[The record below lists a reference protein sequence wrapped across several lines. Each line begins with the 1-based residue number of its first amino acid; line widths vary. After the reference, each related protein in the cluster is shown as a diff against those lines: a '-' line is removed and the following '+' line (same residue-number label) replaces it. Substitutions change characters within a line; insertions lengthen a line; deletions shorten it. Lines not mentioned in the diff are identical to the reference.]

1 MFNDAQRDAVHS
13 DDNILVCATAGSG
26 KTTVLAEKAKN
37 ILRKNRDAHI
47 LLVTFSREAAMEMA
61 ERIKRSRVTPAIHS
75 SQLRR
80 ITFGTYH
87 SLALRQ
93 LKSAGKVKKILS
105 GLEIR
110 HAVQRS
116 LWDAK
121 LKIPADVATEM
132 IATCKCN
139 PEYEE
144 ENPEIS
150 DLAALYQSHLEAMG
164 GMDFSDILLNANRLM
179 RNGLCQ
185 PLHATHVL
193 ADEYQDTDAIQAE
206 WLERHFSGG
215 RLACAVGDDDQSIY
229 AFRRSLGYK
238 GMQRFIHA
246 TRARIINLDTNYRST
261 SGIVFTAGRLIEKNT
276 DRLQKDFK
284 VSRGEGPKPTLVTL
298 TKDQDQASEIAR
310 FIKTLCKDNPIP
322 EELEDKYSVYVNP
335 GEVAVLS
342 RTNMQ
347 LDDIEDACRRMS
359 IPFYRN
365 GALFWDLKI
374 LQTYLLL
381 LQSLDKREGAGLEI
395 GLRWAGMTDIVLRK
409 MSAAAGGNL
418 WAYAAPTGPII
429 SEMMPRYVTDLLR
442 RFREYTPRR
451 TGEKASGAVMAIDS
465 IADWMSAVIT
475 GSLAMTSKG
484 VCREPK
490 KRELKPSE
498 KSALNALTKGRDAL
512 RRYDG
517 SLRAR
522 INKVLSSGSTKDRS
536 GVALATFHASK
547 GLEFKHVLLS
557 DIDAGS
563 VPSSEA
569 DESLAALEEE
579 RRIFFVAMTR
589 ARDTL
594 TLYRSELLPVSE
606 FLWDAGLYSD

>member
-37 ILRKNRDAHI
+37 ILRKSQDSHI

-61 ERIKRSRVTPAIHS
+61 ERIKRSRVTPPVPVS
-75 SQLRR
+75 YLRR

-93 LKSAGKVKKILS
+93 LKAAGKVKKILS

-121 LKIPADVATEM
+121 LKIPADEATEM

-139 PEYEE
+139 REYEE
-144 ENPEIS
+144 ENPAIS
-150 DLAALYQSHLEAMG
+150 DLTALYQSHLEAMD
-164 GMDFSDILLNANRLM
+164 GMDFADILLKANRLM
-179 RNGLCQ
+179 KNGICQ
-185 PLHATHVL
+185 PLHATHVM

-206 WLERHFSGG
+206 WLEHHIVGE

-246 TRARIINLDTNYRST
+246 TQARIINLDTNYRST

-276 DRLQKDFK
+276 DRLLKDFK
-284 VSRGEGPKPTLVTL
+284 VSRGEGPLPVLVTVK
-298 TKDQDQASEIAR
+298 KDQDQASEIAKH
-310 FIKTLCKDNPIP
+310 ILALCKDTPLP
-322 EELEDKYSVYVNP
+322 EDHDEKYSVFVNP
-335 GEVAVLS
+335 GEVAVLA
-342 RTNMQ
+342 RTNTQ
-347 LDDIEDACRRMS
+347 LDATEDACRRMG

-365 GALFWDLKI
+365 GSLFWDQKI

-381 LQSLDKREGAGLEI
+381 LQSLDRREGAGLEI
-395 GLRWAGMTDIVLRK
+395 GLRWAGMTDNALRK
-409 MSAAAGGNL
+409 MAAVAGNNL
-418 WAYAAPTGPII
+418 WVYANPNGPMVA
-429 SEMMPRYVTDLLR
+429 ETMPRYVMDLLN
-442 RFREYTPRR
+442 RFRAYKPLRG
-451 TGEKASGAVMAIDS
+451 GETYSGAVAAIDS
-465 IADWMSAVIT
+465 IAEWMRAVIT
-475 GSLAMTSKG
+475 GSLAVSSKNA
-484 VCREPK
+484 CNEPK
-490 KRELKPSE
+490 PKMLKATE
-498 KSALNALTKGRDAL
+498 RSAIKTLEMGRDSL
-512 RRYDG
+512 RRYEG

-522 INKVLSSGSTKDRS
+522 INKVQTTGSSKDKS

-547 GLEFKHVLLS
+547 GLEYKHVLLS

-569 DESLAALEEE
+569 DDSLAALEEE

-606 FLWDAGLYSD
+606 FLWDAGLYSE

>member
-37 ILRKNRDAHI
+37 ILRKSRDSHI

-61 ERIKRSRVTPAIHS
+61 ERIKRSRVTPPIPASH
-75 SQLRR
+75 LRR
-80 ITFGTYH
+80 VTFGTYH

-93 LKSAGKVKKILS
+93 LKAAGKVKKILS

-121 LKIPADVATEM
+121 LKIPADEATEM

-139 PEYEE
+139 PEYED
-144 ENPEIS
+144 ENPAIS
-150 DLAALYQSHLEAMG
+150 DLTALYQSHLEAMD
-164 GMDFSDILLNANRLM
+164 GMDFADILLKANRLM

-206 WLERHFSGG
+206 WLEHHFAGG

-246 TRARIINLDTNYRST
+246 TQARIINLDTNYRST
-261 SGIVFTAGRLIEKNT
+261 SGIVFTAGRLIAKNT
-276 DRLQKDFK
+276 DRLLKNFK
-284 VSRGEGPKPTLVTL
+284 VSRGEGPQPTLITVT
-298 TKDQDQASEIAR
+298 KGQDQACEIAKN
-310 FIKTLCKDNPIP
+310 ILSLCEDNPLP
-322 EELEDKYSVYVNP
+322 EDYDDKYSVFVNP
-335 GEVAVLS
+335 GEAAVLA
-342 RTNMQ
+342 RTNIQ
-347 LDDIEDACRRMS
+347 LDAIEDVCRRMG

-365 GALFWDLKI
+365 GSLFWDQKI

-381 LQSLDKREGAGLEI
+381 LQSLDRREGAGLEI
-395 GLRWAGMTDIVLRK
+395 ALRWAGMTDNTLRK
-409 MSAAAGGNL
+409 MASGAGNNL
-418 WAYAAPTGPII
+418 WAYANPSGPVVT
-429 SEMMPRYVTDLLR
+429 ETMPLYVMDLLN
-442 RFREYTPRR
+442 RFRAYKPLRG
-451 TGEKASGAVMAIDS
+451 GERHSGAVMAIDS
-465 IADWMSAVIT
+465 IAEWMRLVIN
-475 GSLAMTSKG
+475 GSLALTSKSVDG
-484 VCREPK
+484 APK
-490 KRELKPSE
+490 QKMLKASE
-498 KSALNALTKGRDAL
+498 RSAINTLEMGRDSL
-512 RRYDG
+512 RRYEG

-522 INKVLSSGSTKDRS
+522 INKVQSSGSTKDKS

-547 GLEFKHVLLS
+547 GLEYKHVLLP

-563 VPSSEA
+563 VPPPEA
-569 DESLAALEEE
+569 EESLAALEEE

-594 TLYRSELLPVSE
+594 TLYRNELLPVSE
-606 FLWDAGLYSD
+606 FLWDAGLYSE